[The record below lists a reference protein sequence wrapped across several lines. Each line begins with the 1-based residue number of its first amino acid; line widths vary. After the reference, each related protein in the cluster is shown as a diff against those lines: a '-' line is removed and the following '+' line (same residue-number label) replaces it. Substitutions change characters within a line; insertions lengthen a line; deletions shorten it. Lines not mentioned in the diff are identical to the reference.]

1 MRGNNN
7 CPYCRQTIIPMGS
20 NVRQTPATP
29 ETTTPPPNQSNA
41 QPDARR
47 RGGETNAE
55 SREND
60 GGWWRAHMSTW
71 MEQQSHRLSPALA
84 SAWDEVRVSREQQSH
99 SLSTELASA
108 WAAAGVARE
117 GEWAYALA
125 AASAARANEA

>member
-20 NVRQTPATP
+20 NVRQTHATP
-29 ETTTPPPNQSNA
+29 ETTTTSPPNQSNA
-41 QPDARR
+41 QPEAHR
-47 RGGETNAE
+47 RGGGTNAE
-55 SREND
+55 SRENND
-60 GGWWRAHMSTW
+60 GWWRAMSIW
-71 MEQQSHRLSPALA
+71 I
-84 SAWDEVRVSREQQSH
+84 EQQSH
-99 SLSTELASA
+99 SLPPALASA